1 MGVFVGDTNLPPFVT
16 VTMCAGFFNTA
27 ILDVGTVT
35 FGVLGPLGLPLALAF
50 GSALALAFLAA
61 LLASAFSTCG
71 VFSLAMGATGDA
83 EGAVFSLAMGSTGVA
98 EGAVFSLA
106 MGSTGVAEGAGVG
119 EGGELPKMGTGR
131 ILAGVSDGPK
141 TKHSEVIFFL

>member
-16 VTMCAGFFNTA
+16 VTICAGFFNTA

-50 GSALALAFLAA
+50 GSALALAFLMALAA

-71 VFSLAMGATGDA
+71 VFSLAMGATGD
-83 EGAVFSLAMGSTGVA
+83 A

>member
-16 VTMCAGFFNTA
+16 VTICAGFFNTA

-98 EGAVFSLA
+98 EGA
-106 MGSTGVAEGAGVG
+106 GVG